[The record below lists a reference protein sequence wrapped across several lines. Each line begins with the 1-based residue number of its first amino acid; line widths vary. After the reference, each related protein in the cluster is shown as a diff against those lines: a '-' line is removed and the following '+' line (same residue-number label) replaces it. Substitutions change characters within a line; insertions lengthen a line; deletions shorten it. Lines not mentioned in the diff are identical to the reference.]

1 MKKQLRKPKMGLL
14 FLGAERFC
22 PLGEGTARGS
32 YLDRKMGDASR
43 MTADCEKIAEL
54 SYPGIVFTKEDIIRA
69 MDTFV
74 RDKVD
79 FVLAIYLSWA
89 EDFAWNRFLRDMPP
103 VPVLFAHLMRDEI
116 ILRDTHD
123 SDEYTEYLCC
133 GGLVGMQEA
142 SGNNTNYNRPMLQTV
157 LGTWEQILSRA
168 AIFGNAARAR
178 AILHKGT
185 IGLLACYNEAMWSTY
200 VHPYDVFQKVGP
212 ELRFLSIAELTDTI
226 EEIPESQAELTM
238 KSIAS
243 RYEVLPNVRE
253 DKFLAS
259 VRASMAMELM
269 AEKYKLDLLVL
280 NDIDTVLFKQVG
292 LRPGFYPTQDNVETI
307 VVPEGDIGGGLAT
320 YILHLLTGDHV
331 HFIEPFHIDLPEDNF
346 AAGHAGPND
355 YTDPLGKTK
364 ISVDVRFAASPWKHA
379 GAPFAWH
386 VFSPGRKT
394 MLHCSQHQ
402 GKFLFVTTLLVSL
415 PCEHF
420 LATYSHGLFRPVGQT
435 SPELFEKLLRIGVTQ
450 HYGIVSGD
458 CIPAIAD
465 LAMMLNFDYHKV

>member
-1 MKKQLRKPKMGLL
+1 MQEQLRKPRMGLL
-14 FLGAERFC
+14 LLGAERFC
-22 PLGEGTARGS
+22 RLGEGTARGT
-32 YLDRKMGDASR
+32 YLKRKQDEAAWML
-43 MTADCEKIAEL
+43 ADCQKIADVTN
-54 SYPGIVFTKEDIIRA
+54 PGIVFTREDIIAA
-69 MDTFV
+69 MDAFV

-79 FVLAIYLSWA
+79 YVLAIYLSWA

-103 VPVLFAHLMRDEI
+103 MPVLFAHRMRDEI
-116 ILRDTHD
+116 NLKDTHD
-123 SDEYTEYLCC
+123 SDEFTEYLCC

-142 SGNNTNYNRPMLQTV
+142 SGNNINYKRPMLETTV
-157 LGTWEQILSRA
+157 GTWNQIMDRA
-168 AIFGNAARAR
+168 AVFGNAARAR
-178 AILHKGT
+178 TILKNGT

-212 ELRFLSIAELTDTI
+212 ELRFLSVAELTDTI
-226 EEIPESQAELTM
+226 EEISEAEAVRVM
-238 KSIAS
+238 KDIAS
-243 RYEVLPNVRE
+243 RFEVLPNVRE

-259 VRASMAMELM
+259 VRASMAMERM
-269 AEKYKLDLLVL
+269 ARKYKLDLMVL

-292 LRPGFYPTQDNVETI
+292 LRPGFYPTQPDVNTV

-320 YILHLLTGDHV
+320 YILHLLTGGHV
-331 HFIEPFHIDLPEDNF
+331 HFIEPFHIDLPNGNF

-355 YTDPLGKTK
+355 YTDPAGKTK
-364 ISVDVRFAASPWKHA
+364 ISIDVRFATSPWKHA

-394 MLHCSQHQ
+394 MLHCSEHN
-402 GKFLFVTTLLVSL
+402 GRFLFAATLIDSL
-415 PCEHF
+415 PCDHF

-450 HYGIVSGD
+450 HYGIASGD

-465 LAMMLNFDYHKV
+465 LSMMLDFDYHKV